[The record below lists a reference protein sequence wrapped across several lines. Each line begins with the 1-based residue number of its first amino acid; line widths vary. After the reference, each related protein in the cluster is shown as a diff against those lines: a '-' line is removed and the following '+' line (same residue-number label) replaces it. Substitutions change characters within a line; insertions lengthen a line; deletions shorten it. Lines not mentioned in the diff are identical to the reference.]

1 VIPLAVLAI
10 VNGVLTV
17 PPSHWKAIDLGS
29 PTGGTQLQIEFTV
42 RSGSRVQAL
51 LLTRTAAE
59 RFHRGRSFEPICSSG
74 FQSDIRMR
82 CRVPE
87 QGSYVLIVDNRIE
100 ARPATLHLRV
110 HLQTPPDV
118 IVRELPPQRR
128 QAVVALSIAFF
139 GAVLLFSARQFLKH
153 Q

>member
-1 VIPLAVLAI
+1 
-10 VNGVLTV
+10 
-17 PPSHWKAIDLGS
+17 
-29 PTGGTQLQIEFTV
+29 
-42 RSGSRVQAL
+42 VQAL

-74 FQSDIRMR
+74 FQSDIR
-82 CRVPE
+82 
-87 QGSYVLIVDNRIE
+87 GSYVLIVDNRIE